1 MYKFERLEVW
11 SLALEYDDVMFRIAA
26 GLPLEE
32 RFDLAAQI
40 RSASRSIAANIAEG
54 STTQTPKEQARFLT
68 LSIRSLIETVACL
81 RLAERRGYPVSDD
94 DRAEAEQRGAKLFAK
109 LQAFRKAV
117 LKTRTTQPYTRPVSR
132 S

>member
-11 SLALEYDDVMFRIAA
+11 RLALEYDDVMFRIAA
-26 GLPLEE
+26 ALPLEE

-54 STTQTPKEQARFLT
+54 STTQTAKEQARFLG
-68 LSIRSLIETVACL
+68 LAIPSFIETVACL
-81 RLAERRGYPVSDD
+81 RLVERRRYPLSDE

-109 LQAFRKAV
+109 LQAFRRAV
-117 LKTRTTQPYTRPVSR
+117 LKTGTTR
-132 S
+132 

>member
-1 MYKFERLEVW
+1 VYKFERLEVW
-11 SLALEYDDVMFRIAA
+11 ILALEYDDVMFRIAA

-54 STTQTPKEQARFLT
+54 STTQTPKEQARFLGF
-68 LSIRSLIETVACL
+68 SIRSLIETVACL
-81 RLAERRGYPVSDD
+81 RLAERRGYRVSDE

-109 LQAFRKAV
+109 LQAFRNAV
-117 LKTRTTQPYTRPVSR
+117 LKTRMSPPRRRPGPR